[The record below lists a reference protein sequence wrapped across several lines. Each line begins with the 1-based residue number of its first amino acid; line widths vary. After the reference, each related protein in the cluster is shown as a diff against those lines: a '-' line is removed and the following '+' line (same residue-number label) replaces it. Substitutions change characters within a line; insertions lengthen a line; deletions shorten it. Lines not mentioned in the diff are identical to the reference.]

1 MRCTIGRLSAAHI
14 WRTVVFP
21 SPSRTREQRPRA
33 VPSLFEDPA
42 SHEASQHR
50 HHCSRRPRQDDPRR
64 PAPAAV
70 GRVSRQPARR
80 RKGDG
85 FERPRAR
92 ARHHHSRQGDLGR
105 VEGRP
110 GQYRRHARPRRFRR
124 RGRAHPLDGRR
135 RDRPGRRRRG
145 ADAADQVRGRQGAE
159 DRVETH
165 RLRQQGR
172 QARRAAKRGGQRGVR
187 SLRRAR
193 RDRRAA
199 RLSDP
204 LRLRQAGLD
213 GALARWAE
221 REHGALVRSRAE
233 ACRAAEGRRG
243 WLPHARHAARGQS
256 LSRAHHHGA
265 RLFRLDPHQRAGQ
278 GARPSRR
285 YDRAGPCDEN
295 PGLPRHRARSDRRSG
310 RRRHRGRGRAGEVQR
325 R

>member
-1 MRCTIGRLSAAHI
+1 MNQPFWPQRPAPATASLSPAFRVLRRTIGRLSAAHI
-14 WRTVVFP
+14 WRAVAFP
-21 SPSRTREQRPRA
+21 SPSRTREQRLRA
-33 VPSLFEDPA
+33 VRQPFEDPA
-42 SHEASQHR
+42 RHEASQHR
-50 HHCSRRPRQDDPRR
+50 HHRPRRPRQDDPRR

-80 RKGDG
+80 RTGHG

-92 ARHHHSRQGDLGR
+92 ARHHHSRQGDLGG
-105 VEGRP
+105 VEGRA

-135 RDRPGRRRRG
+135 RDRAGRRRRR

-159 DRVETH
+159 NRAETH

-172 QARRAAKRGGQRGVR
+172 QARRAAERGRQRGVR

-213 GALARWAE
+213 GALARRAE
-221 REHGALVRSRAE
+221 REHGA
-233 ACRAAEGRRG
+233 
-243 WLPHARHAARGQS
+243 
-256 LSRAHHHGA
+256 
-265 RLFRLDPHQRAGQ
+265 
-278 GARPSRR
+278 
-285 YDRAGPCDEN
+285 PC
-295 PGLPRHRARSDRRSG
+295 STWC
-310 RRRHRGRGRAGEVQR
+310 
-325 R
+325 